1 MSLYV
6 VITVITAI
14 ITAAV
19 GIADFILAGFVLANS
34 AKVHVPRSWLPTLGT
49 LKLAGALGL
58 LVGLGLPVIGIAA
71 ATGLVLYF
79 IGAVIAHLRATSPF
93 RAPTSGCRRRHWC
106 CWRQSSGCGGFL
118 LQCLATSANMTPGPF
133 AEMT

>member
-14 ITAAV
+14 INAAV
-19 GIADFILAGFVLANS
+19 GIADFIPAGFVLANS

-79 IGAVIAHLRATSPF
+79 IG
-93 RAPTSGCRRRHWC
+93 